1 MTSSSRPQKI
11 GITMVA
17 SICGTSIG
25 TGTLLV
31 TNMLA
36 TCWCN
41 TLWTLAI
48 IAIRSFSQLSSI
60 TDSISTPIEVAV
72 DLWKLGWPHGKRPSL
87 GKMLDSMGWDG
98 VGDSMG
104 RKICDTFNHLVHG
117 DPLASEWNTITLDT
131 GKVGYASGRI
141 LDRPDLCDTLSGIAY
156 SHMLVLMTMMA
167 ATFPDLDETVS
178 AVSDAVKIVT
188 G

>member
-1 MTSSSRPQKI
+1 
-11 GITMVA
+11 
-17 SICGTSIG
+17 
-25 TGTLLV
+25 
-31 TNMLA
+31 
-36 TCWCN
+36 
-41 TLWTLAI
+41 
-48 IAIRSFSQLSSI
+48 
-60 TDSISTPIEVAV
+60 
-72 DLWKLGWPHGKRPSL
+72 
-87 GKMLDSMGWDG
+87 MLDSMGWDG